1 MKKVTFIDKGVQ
13 ESLIIDGE
21 EYRVDRTSTYG
32 LLKLLSAN
40 GLLTNLET
48 VDFTAWENSADYK
61 DWVKKNT

>member
-13 ESLIIDGE
+13 ESLIIDDA
-21 EYRVDRTSTYG
+21 EYRVDRMSTYG
-32 LLKLLSAN
+32 LLRLLSDK

-61 DWVKKNT
+61 EWVKKNT